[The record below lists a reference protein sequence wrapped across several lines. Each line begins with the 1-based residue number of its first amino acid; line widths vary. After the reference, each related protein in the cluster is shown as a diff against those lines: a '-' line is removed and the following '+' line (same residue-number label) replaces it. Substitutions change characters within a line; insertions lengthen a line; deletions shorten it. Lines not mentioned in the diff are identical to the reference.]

1 MVHARCGGRHARGA
15 THREV
20 RMKKLLL
27 QLDPDRNPSAFDQ
40 IVAYDAGADEVLSY
54 GGVTATDVVPLVHGA
69 IFTRGLADLRNT
81 AVWVGGT
88 DVSSAEALFAAVQK
102 AFFGPFRVSA
112 MMDANGCNTT
122 ASAAVA
128 RLAGVVT
135 LSGARA
141 VILGGTGPVGIRA
154 AALFAR
160 EGAAVVLCSRSLD
173 RARTAC
179 ERLKATFGASVVPCE
194 AWDEAGVTRALESAD
209 VCLTAGA
216 AGITFVPRSVW
227 AKHPRLKAM
236 ADVNAVPPLGIDGIE
251 ATDKGTEREG
261 KHVFG
266 ALGIGALKMK
276 VHRACVARLFERN
289 DAVIDLETIYDV
301 ARAN

>member
-1 MVHARCGGRHARGA
+1 
-15 THREV
+15 
-20 RMKKLLL
+20 MKKLLL
-27 QLDPDRNPSAFDQ
+27 QLDPDRHPSSFDR

-54 GGVTATDVVPLVHGA
+54 GGVTAGDVTPLVHGA
-69 IFTRGLADLRNT
+69 IFTRGPADLRNT

-88 DVSSAEALFAAVQK
+88 DVETAEALFAAVQK

-122 ASAAVA
+122 AAAAVA

-154 AALFAR
+154 ATLLAR
-160 EGAAVVLCSRSLD
+160 EGATVLLGSRSLD
-173 RARTAC
+173 RAKAAAARAAGSSRASITPVETSNEASTA
-179 ERLKATFGASVVPCE
+179 
-194 AWDEAGVTRALESAD
+194 RALEGAD

-216 AGITFVPRSVW
+216 AGVTLVPETLW
-227 AKHPRLKAM
+227 TKHPRLKAL
-236 ADVNAVPPLGIDGIE
+236 ADVNAVPPLGIEGIE
-251 ATDKGTEREG
+251 VADKGTERHG
-261 KHVFG
+261 KRVFG
-266 ALGIGALKMK
+266 ALGIGGLKMK

-289 DAVIDLETIYDV
+289 DAIIDLDAIYDL
-301 ARAN
+301 ARAS